1 MANKKTQKK
10 PIPSIQKNTFYTP
23 LIEETPPSDY
33 GTGVLQQNLFLHD
46 STLNLQK
53 NLSVENSF
61 QGRSMTVD
69 EDANI
74 LCPLQIGG
82 NLSSK
87 NASFKDINVSDNVE
101 VSLPAGNN
109 TQKCKFENI
118 QHPKARYD
126 VMTWGYL
133 RTRAVETMNSF
144 SQGRKYFPDK
154 QLNTLPFLL
163 KTVTNQNYS
172 PSAGKCFLLKQDKL
186 HLLRVGVYQVSI
198 NVARS
203 AGRHNGNDEQD
214 LRMSLCMGDDVTY
227 LSYTDSRGLGPNDPT
242 IRSLYGVFSVLSIDE
257 NNPENVWIEFSIYG
271 KMYLESV
278 SLSAIWFPLGIDFTE
293 KD

>member
-1 MANKKTQKK
+1 MVK
-10 PIPSIQKNTFYTP
+10 KNTKKGPFPSVQHNTP
-23 LIEETPPSDY
+23 LVEETPPPDY

-69 EDANI
+69 EDTDI

-87 NASFKDINVSDNVE
+87 NASFKNTNVSDNIE
-101 VSLPAGNN
+101 VISPNN
-109 TQKCKFENI
+109 SQKCKFENI

-133 RTRAVETMNSF
+133 RTRAVESMNSF
-144 SQGRKYFPDK
+144 SRGSRYFPDK
-154 QLNTLPFLL
+154 KLNTLPFIMNA
-163 KTVTNQNYS
+163 VTDQNYS
-172 PSAGKCFLLKQDKL
+172 PSAGKCFLLKKDKL
-186 HLLRVGVYQVSI
+186 HLLRIGIYQVSI

-214 LRMSLCMGDDVTY
+214 LKMSLCMGDDVTY

-242 IRSLYGVFSVLSIDE
+242 IRTLYGIFSVLSIDE

-278 SLSAIWFPLGIDFTE
+278 SLSAIWFPLGVDFTE